1 MMEKTSVY
9 TKNLTIIEPIA
20 YEIKPNI
27 HGRYN
32 LIRPIYEGNKVLKS
46 KTTNKGILCSKWSEW
61 TLSSWSFFI
70 MYRRITNQ

>member
-1 MMEKTSVY
+1 MMEKTSAY
-9 TKNLTIIEPIA
+9 KNLTIIEPIA

-27 HGRYN
+27 YGRYS
-32 LIRPIYEGNKVLKS
+32 LIRPIYPNNQILKS
-46 KTTNKGILCSKWSEW
+46 KTTNKGILWSKWSEW